1 MTVNIVFSIVICISM
16 VIFGIYVAIT
26 KDFILVSGVNQTTFS
41 DKHKPKIA
49 YIFGLCISLS
59 AIFLMFTVLSFEYDY
74 IVLAF
79 VFLAIAL
86 LLIALF
92 YVCFYKITKYP

>member
-1 MTVNIVFSIVICISM
+1 MTVNIVFSIVFCISM

-26 KDFILVSGVNQTTFS
+26 KDFTLVSGVNQTTFA
-41 DKHKPKIA
+41 DKHKAKIA
-49 YIFGLCISLS
+49 YIFGLCINLS
-59 AIFLMFTVLSFEYDY
+59 AIFLMLTLLSFEYDY
-74 IVLAF
+74 ISSAF